1 MQRTKAG
8 EVIECDTSE
17 GVLVLFE
24 GARVFHRA
32 SPVAE
37 GDLRVML
44 SMTFC
49 TDPRIH
55 PVKELARRVKDTAYY
70 GPRALID

>member
-1 MQRTKAG
+1 
-8 EVIECDTSE
+8 
-17 GVLVLFE
+17 
-24 GARVFHRA
+24 
-32 SPVAE
+32 
-37 GDLRVML
+37 ML